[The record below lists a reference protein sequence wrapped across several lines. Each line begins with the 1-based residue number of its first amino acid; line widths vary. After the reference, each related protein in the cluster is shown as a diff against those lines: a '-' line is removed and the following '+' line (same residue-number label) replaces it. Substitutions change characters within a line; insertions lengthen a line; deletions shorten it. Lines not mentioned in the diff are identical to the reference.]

1 MRLKKIFLLLLFIFP
16 LLISCKTENPE
27 AANRIV
33 IALSADVETIN
44 PLYAF
49 TVDEGTLTETLFLS
63 LIQFEWDNK
72 IGDLIPKQMLATSWQ
87 WASDSS
93 FVIFDLRDDV
103 NWSDGQKFSASDVVY
118 SFDLYSDPKVQSR
131 LYGSFKN
138 FYTDSE
144 NHIDTA
150 KTFEILSPTKI
161 KIKFLS
167 GSVPSLLDVI
177 FPVIPKHIYEKI
189 NRESIP
195 TAEINFNPVTS
206 GGFKLKKWERNQII
220 VLEANKKSF
229 LYKNGMID
237 EILFKVVSDY
247 SSRLTQLKKGEIDFC
262 ELIKPSDASD
272 LKKLNNLIIKPITGR
287 EYDYIGWNNIDGD
300 YYNKTKIIRPNKL
313 FGSSTVR
320 LALSYAVNKQEILSE
335 YLNIYGQAAVTPVS
349 PIFKTFFDETL
360 EPIEF
365 NPNKAKELLKE
376 EGWQDLNKDG
386 ILEKGHTKFSFTLF
400 IPSGNPLREYAATII
415 KNNLKA
421 VGIEIKIEK
430 LELGAF
436 IDNIID
442 KKIDAWMASWYIQVP
457 LELKSYWYSNLE
469 KTPLNFSSYRNI
481 EADKI
486 MEQIEARMPLEE
498 KINLIK
504 KFQDLIYN
512 DQPATFLYW
521 TDNIIVHNRR
531 IIDLTIDPLG
541 AIQKIWEWRVNN

>member
-1 MRLKKIFLLLLFIFP
+1 MRFKKIFFLLFIIP
-16 LLISCKTENPE
+16 LLISCKPE
-27 AANRIV
+27 KPEVTKRIV

-63 LIQFEWDNK
+63 LIQFEWDNN

-93 FVIFDLRDDV
+93 FVIFDLRNDV
-103 NWSDGQKFSASDVVY
+103 YWSDGQKFSASDVVY
-118 SFDLYSDPKVQSR
+118 SFDIYSDPKVQSR

-138 FYTDSE
+138 FYTDNE
-144 NHIDTA
+144 NHVDKE
-150 KTFEILSPTKI
+150 KTFEILSPVKI
-161 KIKFLS
+161 KIKFLP

-177 FPVIPKHIYEKI
+177 FPVIPKHVFEKI

-206 GGFKLKKWERNQII
+206 GGYKLKKWERNQVI

-229 LYKNGMID
+229 FYKNGMID
-237 EILFKVVSDY
+237 EVLFKIVPDY
-247 SSRLTQLKKGEIDFC
+247 NSRLTQLKKGEIDFC
-262 ELIKPSDASD
+262 ELIQPSDAAD
-272 LKKLNNLIIKPITGR
+272 LKKLKNLIIEPVTGR

-300 YYNKTKIIRPNKL
+300 HYKKSKSIKPNKL
-313 FGSSTVR
+313 FGNPKVR
-320 LALSYAVNKQEILSE
+320 LALSYAVNREEILSE
-335 YLNIYGQAAVTPVS
+335 YLNEYGQAAVTPVS
-349 PIFKTFFDETL
+349 PIFKKYFNERL
-360 EPIEF
+360 KPIEF
-365 NPNKAKELLKE
+365 NPTKTKELLKE
-376 EGWQDLNKDG
+376 EGWQDLNRDG
-386 ILEKGHTKFSFTLF
+386 ILEKGNTNFSFILF

-421 VGIEIKIEK
+421 VGIGMKVEK

-436 IDNIID
+436 IDNILD

-457 LELKSYWYSNLE
+457 LELKSYWHSDLE
-469 KTPLNFSSYRNI
+469 KTPLNFSSYRNN
-481 EADKI
+481 EVDKI
-486 MEQIEARMPLEE
+486 IE
-498 KINLIK
+498 KIETRLPLDEKTNLIT
-504 KFQDLIYN
+504 KFQEMIYD

-521 TDNIIVHNRR
+521 TDNIVVHNSR

-541 AIQKIWEWRVNN
+541 AIQKIWEWRINN

>member
-1 MRLKKIFLLLLFIFP
+1 MRIKKIFLLLFIIP
-16 LLISCKTENPE
+16 LLISCTTEKPE
-27 AANRIV
+27 VTNRIV

-63 LIQFEWDNK
+63 LIQFEWDNN

-93 FVIFDLRDDV
+93 FVIFNLRDNV
-103 NWSDGQKFSASDVVY
+103 NWSDGQKFSTSDVVY

-131 LYGSFKN
+131 LYGSFIN

-144 NHIDTA
+144 NHVDTA

-161 KIKFLS
+161 KIKFLP

-177 FPVIPKHIYEKI
+177 FPVIPKHVYEKI
-189 NRESIP
+189 NRESVP
-195 TAEINFNPVTS
+195 TAEINFNPITS
-206 GGFKLKKWERNQII
+206 GAYKLKKWERNQMI

-237 EILFKVVSDY
+237 EVLFKIVPDY

-262 ELIKPSDASD
+262 ELIKPSDAAD
-272 LKKLNNLIIKPITGR
+272 LKKLKNLIIEPVTGR

-300 YYNKTKIIRPNKL
+300 YYNKTKNIRPNKL
-313 FGSSTVR
+313 FGSSKIR
-320 LALSYAVNKQEILSE
+320 LALSYAVNRDEILSE
-335 YLNIYGQAAVTPVS
+335 YLREYGQAAVTPVS
-349 PIFKTFFDETL
+349 PIFKTYFDETL
-360 EPIEF
+360 KPIEF
-365 NPNKAKELLKE
+365 NPEKAKELLKE

-386 ILEKGHTKFSFTLF
+386 ILEKGNTNFSFTLF

-421 VGIEIKIEK
+421 VGVEIKVEK

-436 IDNIID
+436 IDNIIN

-457 LELKSYWYSNLE
+457 LELKSYWHSDLE
-469 KTPLNFSSYRNI
+469 KTPLNFCNYRNNDVDLI
-481 EADKI
+481 IRKLDKNI
-486 MEQIEARMPLEE
+486 SSQER
-498 KINLIK
+498 INLVK
-504 KFQDLIYN
+504 KFQGLIYS